1 MDPGDQGRYGSS
13 VPLFRRRRGDETGD
27 PDGRASEPD
36 DSPRPAL
43 ARWGVDVPPL
53 RKLTTTAAGQDV
65 WVADGDRS
73 GTVELWRMVRGVHQH
88 TRLWPFVLTADA
100 DMLPDLVHFA
110 ADEADSEELARGEAL
125 HSDAVL
131 REMAAMA
138 AGDDEDDDEAGGFEG
153 ELDEST
159 YDQEARALG
168 PDVHDDVEGRLH
180 RDQPHRLAL
189 IEAGHGWEVPARL
202 AWSGAANY
210 DLSGAQHLA
219 VLRRWGQ
226 RYGAELLTVGF
237 DTIELLVDRPPA
249 AKDDALAVAR
259 EQFAYCPDIVW
270 QGVGTIGAL
279 AATQVRSRL
288 WYFWWD

>member
-1 MDPGDQGRYGSS
+1 M
-13 VPLFRRRRGDETGD
+13 PLFRRGRGDETGE
-27 PDGRASEPD
+27 PDGRGSEPE

-43 ARWGVDVPPL
+43 ASWGVEVPPL

-65 WVADGDRS
+65 WVADGGRS

-88 TRLWPFVLTADA
+88 TGLWPFLLTAGA

-110 ADEADSEELARGEAL
+110 AGEADLGELARGEAL
-125 HSDAVL
+125 DSDDVL

-138 AGDDEDDDEAGGFEG
+138 AGEDEDDDEAGEFEG

-159 YDQEARALG
+159 YDKEVRAVRPAVL
-168 PDVHDDVEGRLH
+168 DDVDGRLQ

-189 IEAGHGWEVPARL
+189 IEAAHGWEIPARL

-210 DLSGAQHLA
+210 DLSGAHHLA

-226 RYGAELLTVGF
+226 RYGAELLTLGF

-249 AKDDALAVAR
+249 AKDEALAVAR

-270 QGVGTIGAL
+270 QGLETIGAL
-279 AATQVRSRL
+279 AATQARSRL

>member
-1 MDPGDQGRYGSS
+1 M
-13 VPLFRRRRGDETGD
+13 PLFRRRRETRYHN
-27 PDGRASEPD
+27 GRASEPD
-36 DSPRPAL
+36 DSPGPEL
-43 ARWGVDVPPL
+43 ARWGVDIPPL
-53 RKLTTTAAGQDV
+53 RKLTTTAAGQNV
-65 WVADGDRS
+65 WVAEADRS
-73 GTVELWRMVRGVHQH
+73 GTVELWHMVRSVHQH
-88 TRLWPFVLTADA
+88 TGLWPFLLTADA

-110 ADEADSEELARGEAL
+110 AHEADVDELARGEAL
-125 HSDAVL
+125 ESDDVL

-138 AGDDEDDDEAGGFEG
+138 AGADEDDDEAGDFKG

-159 YDQEARALG
+159 YDEEAGAVSPAVL
-168 PDVHDDVEGRLH
+168 DDVAGRLQ

-189 IEAGHGWEVPARL
+189 IEAAHGWEVPARL

-226 RYGAELLTVGF
+226 RYGAHLLSLGF
-237 DTIELLVDRPPA
+237 DTVELLVERPPA
-249 AKDDALAVAR
+249 GKDDALVVAR

-270 QGVGTIGAL
+270 QGLGTIGSL
-279 AATQVRSRL
+279 AATQARSRL